1 MMEQFEVFVGEIG
14 IGSGAEPHVIWRPA
28 FSGPGRETAF
38 EVVSNLLNAG
48 RVVRLQ
54 GKPVRD

>member
-14 IGSGAEPHVIWRPA
+14 GDGAEPQVIWRPA

-54 GKPVRD
+54 AKPVRD